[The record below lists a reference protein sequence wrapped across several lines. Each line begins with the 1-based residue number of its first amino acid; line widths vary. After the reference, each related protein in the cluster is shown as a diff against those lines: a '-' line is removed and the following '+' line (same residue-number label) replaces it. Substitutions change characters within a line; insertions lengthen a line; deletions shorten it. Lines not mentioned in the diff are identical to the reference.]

1 MVPVPSKAEEMVDAI
16 LSSNDKILLVS
27 IRGWNGNI
35 LAVKFR
41 DSFRERFFG
50 VSSIVGTKYSGSLTI
65 ATLSLVNEAKDVFGE
80 AQAIITIYE
89 RCKVM
94 LLPMPSYEVI
104 VGLAL
109 ECSAVTEDYS
119 LAKEIKRIL
128 AETANHNDD
137 DDDL

>member
-1 MVPVPSKAEEMVDAI
+1 MVTVPSKAEEMVDAI

-35 LAVKFR
+35 LAVKTR

-50 VSSIVGTKYSGSLTI
+50 ASSIVGTKYSGSLTI
-65 ATLSLVNEAKDVFGE
+65 ATLSLVNEVKDVFGE

-94 LLPMPSYEVI
+94 LLPMPLYEVI

>member
-35 LAVKFR
+35 LAVKTR
-41 DSFRERFFG
+41 DSFRARFFG
-50 VSSIVGTKYSGSLTI
+50 VSSLVGTRYSGSLTI
-65 ATLSLVNEAKDVFGE
+65 ATLSLVNEVKDVFGE

-89 RCKVM
+89 RCKVV
-94 LLPMPSYEVI
+94 LLPMPLYEVI

>member
-65 ATLSLVNEAKDVFGE
+65 ATLSLVNEVKDIFGE

-94 LLPMPSYEVI
+94 LLPMPLYEVI

>member
-1 MVPVPSKAEEMVDAI
+1 MLVASEAEEVVDAI

-65 ATLSLVNEAKDVFGE
+65 ATLSLVNEVKNVFGE
-80 AQAIITIYE
+80 ARAIITIYE

-94 LLPMPSYEVI
+94 LLPMPLYEVI
-104 VGLAL
+104 VGLAV

-137 DDDL
+137 DEDDL

>member
-1 MVPVPSKAEEMVDAI
+1 MGSVPSRAEKIVDYI

-27 IRGWNGNI
+27 IRGWSGNI
-35 LAVKFR
+35 LAVKSR

-50 VSSIVGTKYSGSLTI
+50 ASGLIGSTYSGSLTI
-65 ATLSLVNEAKDVFGE
+65 ATLSLVNEVRDDFGE

-89 RCKVM
+89 GCKMM

-109 ECSAVTEDYS
+109 ERSVVTEDYS
-119 LAKEIKRIL
+119 LANKIKRIL
-128 AETANHNDD
+128 AEYSKT
-137 DDDL
+137 